1 MASVQRFF
9 TPKFTLQ
16 KFKHLAISS
25 AAVTLLSRA
34 GGCAGSFILCSL

>member
-1 MASVQRFF
+1 MSVQRSL

-16 KFKHLAISS
+16 NFKHLAISS

-34 GGCAGSFILCSL
+34 GGCADIFILCSL